1 MEHSI
6 AGRPIPPGLIAVI
19 QAGKWNPP
27 TDPQVYID
35 VFGELPDHP
44 MFYGLDQMACENRF
58 PMTSS
63 LCCLLRSNG
72 QALRS
77 TCAHKAAGPAG

>member
-6 AGRPIPPGLIAVI
+6 AGLPIPPGLIAVI

-44 MFYGLDQMACENRF
+44 MFYWPGTNDSRESFTA
-58 PMTSS
+58 
-63 LCCLLRSNG
+63 
-72 QALRS
+72 ALFGGRRVRDS
-77 TCAHKAAGPAG
+77 CQL